1 MLRHHI
7 EATMTHLI
15 AVLCTSLTVA
25 TSFHALREDQK
36 DGQKQTRKEVTMAKT
51 ARGTFDVKVIPQAAD
66 DAAGG
71 PFSRLFL
78 DKQFHGD
85 LEATSTG
92 QMLGARTAVEG
103 SAGYVALE
111 LVSGTLHGRFVLQHN
126 GTMTKGV
133 STMIVTVVPDSGT
146 DELTGLAG
154 KMTIII
160 ADGKHS
166 YEFEHTL
173 DRSTP

>member
-1 MLRHHI
+1 M
-7 EATMTHLI
+7 
-15 AVLCTSLTVA
+15 VLSVA
-25 TSFHALREDQK
+25 PSFHLQK
-36 DGQKQTRKEVTMAKT
+36 DAVMTNH
-51 ARGTFDVKVIPQAAD
+51 ARGTFDVKVVPQAPD
-66 DAAGG
+66 DPAGG

-85 LEATSTG
+85 LDGVSKG
-92 QMLGARTAVEG
+92 QMLGAGTAVEG

-111 LVSGTLHGRFVLQHN
+111 LFSGTLNGRRGSFILQHN
-126 GTMTKGV
+126 GTMTKGLP
-133 STMIVTVVPDSGT
+133 TMIVTVVPDSGT
-146 DELTGLAG
+146 DQLTGIAG

-173 DRSTP
+173 GGGQ